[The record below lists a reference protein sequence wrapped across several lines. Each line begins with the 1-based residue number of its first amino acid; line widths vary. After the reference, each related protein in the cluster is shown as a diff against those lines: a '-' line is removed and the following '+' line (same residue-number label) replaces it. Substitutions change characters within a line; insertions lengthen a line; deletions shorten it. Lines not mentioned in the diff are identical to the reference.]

1 MRLAKLTLFLSFL
14 HAGLVAAQPAPAP
27 AAQAA
32 PAAPAP
38 AAATTYSVAAGKS
51 SLTFHVVHKL
61 HRVDGESKAVEGKAR
76 LLPDGKVQVMLRV
89 KSDSFDSKNVNRDA
103 KVKEVV
109 EAARHP
115 VIEFKALGEGV
126 TPPAGGGTLEKT
138 FKAEVSFHGNK
149 KTIDLPV
156 KLTFEADGSVRA
168 QATIALSLDEF
179 KVERPS
185 LMFVKVDDELKIDA
199 NVVFTKG

>member
-14 HAGLVAAQPAPAP
+14 HAGIVAAQPAPAP
-27 AAQAA
+27 AVQAA
-32 PAAPAP
+32 PAAPAAP
-38 AAATTYSVAAGKS
+38 TIYSVAAGKS

-61 HRVDGESKAVEGKAR
+61 HRVDGESKAVEGKVR
-76 LLPDGKVQVMLRV
+76 LLPDGKAQVMLRAR
-89 KSDSFDSKNVNRDA
+89 SDSFDSKNVNRDA

-109 EAARHP
+109 EAARFP
-115 VIEFKALGEGV
+115 NIEFKASGEGV
-126 TPPAGGGTLEKT
+126 QPPAGAGTVEKT
-138 FKAEVSFHGNK
+138 FKAQVTFHGVQK
-149 KTIDLPV
+149 MIDLPV

-179 KVERPS
+179 KIERPS

-199 NVVFTKG
+199 NVVFVKG

>member
-14 HAGLVAAQPAPAP
+14 HAGVALAQPAAAP
-27 AAQAA
+27 AQVAA
-32 PAAPAP
+32 PAAAQ
-38 AAATTYSVAAGKS
+38 TYSVAAAKS

-61 HRVDGESKAVEGKAR
+61 HRVDGASKKLEGKAR
-76 LLPDGKVQVMLRV
+76 LLPDGKAQIMLRV
-89 KSDSFDSKNVNRDA
+89 ASDSFDTANVNRDA
-103 KVKEVV
+103 KLKEVV
-109 EAARHP
+109 EATKFP
-115 VIEFKALGEGV
+115 QIELKASGDGITL
-126 TPPAGGGTLEKT
+126 PAGGGTLDKT
-138 FKAEVSFHGNK
+138 FKAQISFHGVQ

-156 KLTFEADGSVRA
+156 KLTVGADGAVRA

-199 NVVFTKG
+199 DVTFQKG